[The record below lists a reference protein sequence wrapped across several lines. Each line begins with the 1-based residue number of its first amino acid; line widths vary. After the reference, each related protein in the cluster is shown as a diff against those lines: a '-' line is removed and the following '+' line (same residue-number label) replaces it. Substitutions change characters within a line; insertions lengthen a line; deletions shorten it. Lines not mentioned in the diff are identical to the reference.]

1 MVHATLFVSIYE
13 EAALGVVTTGEEWG
27 DNVASER
34 CSVVLL
40 RYMYASGSFGSR
52 QWSVG
57 WLVGWLVEV

>member
-1 MVHATLFVSIYE
+1 
-13 EAALGVVTTGEEWG
+13 VTTGTGAGTGAEEWG